1 MWQSLCFLQWIL
13 SIIIFHAILRK
24 FSEKSLSKPF
34 TKDILSLSIYF
45 YRRMMILADIF
56 LLKVNNRNTKTR
68 CEICSK
74 LTIKNTRMTS
84 IASFCC
90 FYCSLWAYFTPC
102 SSVSTVNFEH
112 VIAGWDESSK
122 SQSYYPVNKCV
133 KYDEDTR
140 IIWSFHS

>member
-1 MWQSLCFLQWIL
+1 MGHTWVTIQWSVFLQLFSSKFSNFFSKSHLEVTDCTERLFWKSSSNSLEMYVAESLCFLQWIL
-13 SIIIFHAILRK
+13 STIIFHAILRK

-45 YRRMMILADIF
+45 YWKMMILADIS

-90 FYCSLWAYFTPC
+90 FYC
-102 SSVSTVNFEH
+102 
-112 VIAGWDESSK
+112 
-122 SQSYYPVNKCV
+122 
-133 KYDEDTR
+133 
-140 IIWSFHS
+140 